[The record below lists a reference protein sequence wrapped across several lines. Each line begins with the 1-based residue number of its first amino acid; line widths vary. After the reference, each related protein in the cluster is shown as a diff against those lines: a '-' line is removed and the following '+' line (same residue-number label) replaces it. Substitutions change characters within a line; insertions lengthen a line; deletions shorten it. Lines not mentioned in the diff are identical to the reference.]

1 MSSRPVLIGGKR
13 GVQERATETREL
25 LTSHKSRI
33 TSRGISVGRISG
45 GNALIS
51 SDSKSRSPIFK
62 AGANERGKKRMRSK
76 WLRFEFGMKLA
87 ANEPRMIGHFDNF
100 DIHAIGRPAG
110 DAESGARERLL
121 VLAIKFVTMA
131 MALRNFQRAVSLMR
145 KRPGLEFAWPRT
157 QPHRAAHLVDA
168 QQFAQF
174 VNHAIRGRRIEF
186 RAVRIFNARNLPR
199 VFDRRALHPKTNP
212 KERDFLLARISN
224 RLHHSRDAALAESAR
239 NENPISV
246 AQQPV
251 RRRRR
256 INILRFDPFKNHALP
271 VRKAA
276 MNQRLAQTLI
286 RILELHILPHH
297 ADVHFTL

>member
-121 VLAIKFVTMA
+121 VLAIKFVAMA
-131 MALRNFQRAVSLMR
+131 MALGNLKRAVSLMR
-145 KRPGLEFAWPRT
+145 KRAGLEFAWPRP
-157 QPHRAAHLVDA
+157 QPHRAAHLIHT

-174 VNHAIRGRRIEF
+174 VNHAIRSRRIEL
-186 RAVRIFNARNLPR
+186 RAVGVFNSRNLAR
-199 VFDRRALHPKTNP
+199 ILDRRALHPKTNP
-212 KERDFLLARISN
+212 EERDFFLARISN
-224 RLHHSRDAALAESAR
+224 RLNHPGNAALAESAR

-246 AQQPV
+246 AQQSV
-251 RRRRR
+251 RRGRR
-256 INILRFDPFKNHALP
+256 INIFRFDPFEDHALP
-271 VRKAA
+271 IRQPTV
-276 MNQRLAQTLI
+276 NQRLAQTLI
-286 RILELHILPHH
+286 RILE
-297 ADVHFTL
+297 